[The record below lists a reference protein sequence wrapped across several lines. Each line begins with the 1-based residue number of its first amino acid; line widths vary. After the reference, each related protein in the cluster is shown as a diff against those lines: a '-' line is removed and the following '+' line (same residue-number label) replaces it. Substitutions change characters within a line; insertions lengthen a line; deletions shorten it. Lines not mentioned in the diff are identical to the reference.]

1 MTTTSIPGVSCAVF
15 RNLPP
20 HVLEPDAIHRFVVG
34 EDDGPRKLSTAE
46 ARAELGD
53 PFATLLLLQGIFP
66 RTAGE
71 VLSALSTA
79 ALPGDPLGK
88 AMFFFVGEGSQ
99 IPFTPE
105 TRSLQRN
112 LRFLVSTGA
121 VEPDGPDILL
131 SSFHPDR
138 GDVELMAWD
147 RVTGGFN
154 YYQTVGDTS
163 AWVFAGNSRHAL
175 LEPTE
180 FKGPFESH
188 TSGNFLMKELRAP
201 WLHWHSPDAPVPP
214 NVFDE
219 DDPLANHPWFRDRER
234 LGAFTCETVVARS
247 SIVRWTKTRFAALLE
262 AGGSIGRP
270 ARIMQQVLDTP
281 TVNLITSHTESNSA
295 VRFEQNVDLPQT
307 FFVDSQGL
315 TETLGLQAPPPF
327 SVAASIY
334 AQSLD
339 TFEFHL
345 SDGGDFQRAGDT
357 HFAFAVPER
366 AFEDEAV
373 LGEAIKVGLITP
385 RLAACLLMTDFP
397 NPIFS
402 PRRAALLKH
411 VPSTA
416 RITDGQSGFSQAVA
430 EAILAASERSEPGS
444 PEREFGER
452 WAVGEAWKDEFN
464 RLLSD
469 YYDAV
474 TQRLQSQEGFNA
486 YCRLAQSRRDRV
498 REMPIFESP
507 LLFAQTNIPP
517 GERAMRADGTVAG
530 G

>member
-1 MTTTSIPGVSCAVF
+1 MTTASATDVSCAVF

-20 HVLEPDAIHRFVVG
+20 QVLEPDAIYRFVVG
-34 EDDGPRKLSTAE
+34 EDAQPRKLSTAE
-46 ARAELGD
+46 ASAELGD

-79 ALPGDPLGK
+79 APPGDPLGQAK
-88 AMFFFVGEGSQ
+88 FFLVGEGSQ

-105 TRSLQRN
+105 TASVPRN

-121 VEPDGPDILL
+121 AQPDGPDVLL
-131 SSFHPDR
+131 SSFRPETE
-138 GDVELMAWD
+138 DVELMAWD
-147 RVTGGFN
+147 RVKGGFN
-154 YYQTVGDTS
+154 YYRTVGPAS

-234 LGAFTCETVVARS
+234 LGAFTCETAVARP
-247 SIVRWTKTRFAALLE
+247 SIVRWTKARFAAMLKD
-262 AGGSIGRP
+262 GGSIRRP

-281 TVNLITSHTESNSA
+281 TVNVITSHTESNSA
-295 VRFEQNVDLPQT
+295 VRFEQSVDLPQT
-307 FFVDSQGL
+307 FFVDSEGL
-315 TETLGLQAPPPF
+315 TEILGLQAPPPF
-327 SVAASIY
+327 SVARSIY
-334 AQSLD
+334 AKSLVR
-339 TFEFHL
+339 FEFHL
-345 SDGGDFQRAGDT
+345 SDGGNFRRGGDT

-373 LGEAIKVGLITP
+373 LREAIGVGLLTP
-385 RLAACLLMTDFP
+385 RFAACLLMTDFP

-402 PRRAALLKH
+402 RRRAALLRH
-411 VPSTA
+411 VPKSAT
-416 RITDGQSGFSQAVA
+416 ITGDQSGFSEEMAA
-430 EAILAASERSEPGS
+430 AILAAGQQSAPRS
-444 PEREFGER
+444 PEREFSER
-452 WAVGEAWKDEFN
+452 WAAGESWRDEFN
-464 RLLSD
+464 GLLSD

-474 TQRLQSQEGFNA
+474 TQRLQSQAGFDA
-486 YCRLAQSRRDRV
+486 FCRLAQSRRDRV
-498 REMPIFESP
+498 RGMPIFESP
-507 LLFAQTNIPP
+507 LLFATTNILP
-517 GERAMRADGTVAG
+517 RKRTMRTDGTVAG
-530 G
+530 R